1 MSKFSL
7 LFLLLSSYCFSGQYN
22 YTMNISVNGNG
33 AHNKVFINDK
43 LVLCTCGEPPICIM
57 YLQGKFEF
65 YCASHMPEIEYC
77 RRITSKD
84 VDDLL
89 KSVHESNWD
98 GANA

>member
-7 LFLLLSSYCFSGQYN
+7 LFLLLSSYCFSSQYN
-22 YTMNISVNGNG
+22 YTLNISLNSND

-43 LVLCTCGEPPICIM
+43 LVLCTCGKTPICIM
-57 YLQGKFEF
+57 YLQGKFEY
-65 YCASHMPEIEYC
+65 YCANHMPEIEYC

-89 KSVHESNWD
+89 KSVHETNWNGSNE
-98 GANA
+98 